1 MPDSV
6 ELNIE
11 KVLKGLPLENEESG
25 ICDFTLEE
33 QNAALEIQGIQ
44 PSVSP
49 NFKPVLK
56 ETVTYVVAVLV
67 INDKNEVL
75 MMQEAKES
83 CAGKWYL
90 PAGRVDK
97 NETIYDAAVREV
109 LEETGLIVECT
120 TLLKVEVASGF
131 WVRFSYIGHVTG
143 GTLKTVAQADQESL
157 QAKWIG
163 NLNEITL
170 RANDILPLIERAR
183 EHKNRQKESGWHE
196 NIMVG
201 LKPHN
206 RILLRLVVVIRKKS
220 TNRVHVLLSEKTSWH
235 LPVCEI
241 HPAKSLHSTLRRFM
255 VDLFGAGVPTHKPHG
270 ILSVEHHHSGGDGLC
285 VTLLVVF
292 KPPLEEVPI
301 IGKCVWHETSKE
313 LGETLLQRVS
323 NKNSTIPLHV
333 IC

>member
-11 KVLKGLPLENEESG
+11 KVLMGSPLENSESA
-25 ICDFTLEE
+25 ICDYTLEE
-33 QNAALEIQGIQ
+33 QNATLEIQGVK
-44 PSVSP
+44 PSISP

-67 INDKNEVL
+67 INEQNEVL
-75 MMQEAKES
+75 MIQEAKES

-97 NETIYDAAVREV
+97 NETLYDAAIREV

-120 TLLKVEVASGF
+120 TLLKVECAKGF

-143 GTLKTVAQADQESL
+143 GKLKTVSQADQESL

-163 NLNEITL
+163 DLNEVTL
-170 RANDILPLIERAR
+170 RADDILPLIERAR
-183 EHKNRQKESGWHE
+183 EYKNRQHNSGWHE

-201 LKPHN
+201 LLSHD

-255 VDLFGAGVPTHKPHG
+255 VDLFGAGVPIHKPHG
-270 ILSVEHHHSGGDGLC
+270 ILSVEHHYSNGDGLC
-285 VTLLVVF
+285 ITLLVVF

-301 IGKCVWHETSKE
+301 IGKCVWHETSTE
-313 LGETLLQRVS
+313 LGDNLLQRVS